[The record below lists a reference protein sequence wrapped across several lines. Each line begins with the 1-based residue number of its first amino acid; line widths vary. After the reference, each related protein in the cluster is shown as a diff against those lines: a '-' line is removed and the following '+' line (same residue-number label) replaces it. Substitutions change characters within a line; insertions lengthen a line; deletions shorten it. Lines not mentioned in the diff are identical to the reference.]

1 MQSSDKTLRR
11 SWLSPL
17 TGLTFLAIG
26 ATGILMFFHVRL
38 PGTTQL
44 HELGGLL
51 FVVVGVWHLKLNW
64 GAIVAYCSRRAGK
77 LALVA
82 GTVLL
87 ATFLGLGLG
96 HDREHDQ
103 RHRGDC
109 PSTRD
114 SPPALGRA
122 R

>member
-1 MQSSDKTLRR
+1 MQSTDKTSQR

-26 ATGILMFFHVRL
+26 VTGILMFFHVRL

-64 GAIVAYCSRRAGK
+64 RAIVRYCSGRAGK
-77 LALVA
+77 LALVV
-82 GTVLL
+82 GTLVL
-87 ATFLGLGLG
+87 ATFLGLGIG
-96 HDREHDQ
+96 HGQQ
-103 RHRGDC
+103 RPSRGVC
-109 PSTRD
+109 TPTAT
-114 SPPALGRA
+114 SPAPVAALP
-122 R
+122 